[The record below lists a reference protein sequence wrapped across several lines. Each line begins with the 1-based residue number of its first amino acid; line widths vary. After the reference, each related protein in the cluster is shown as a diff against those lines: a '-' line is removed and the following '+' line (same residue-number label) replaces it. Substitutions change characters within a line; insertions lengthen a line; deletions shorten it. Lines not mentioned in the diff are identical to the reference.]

1 LSDGIGDTIRVA
13 RRRQRSRDSS
23 SEKAGSDDS
32 ENIRPNFR
40 GQAVNSND
48 PTTNFPSIHFLISGA
63 LPKRFLARNCR
74 HRLEGVRVAGEELM
88 RVVVRQGSF
97 DKVSHKIER
106 LGDYQTEIIYER
118 AKIAEVDPRDDRA
131 IAELNKRETTQP

>member
-1 LSDGIGDTIRVA
+1 
-13 RRRQRSRDSS
+13 
-23 SEKAGSDDS
+23 
-32 ENIRPNFR
+32 
-40 GQAVNSND
+40 
-48 PTTNFPSIHFLISGA
+48 
-63 LPKRFLARNCR
+63 
-74 HRLEGVRVAGEELM
+74 M